1 MQNETTNGCKTVE
14 RKLNQ
19 FGDFEDV
26 TNMSVNDWDYRWSLG
41 QTKFHMPKVHP
52 MLQKHMDRLTQ
63 GNNKASVFVPLCG
76 KTLDMKW
83 LLDEGYEVIGNGFAD
98 SACRRFF
105 EEHNIP
111 YTSTPLT
118 GTEGV
123 LYEAKDGTPIKLYR
137 CDCFHLSSNL
147 CGRFDCIWDRAGFVA
162 LPVKDR
168 IRYARVMVELLKKD
182 GRYLLDCFLVD
193 NSVFGGPPFNC
204 DQNDVEIAFG
214 KLCKVEKLDTNDAF
228 TKWQEAW
235 GKESFIEWGID
246 SFIEDVYLLE
256 KK

>member
-1 MQNETTNGCKTVE
+1 MSGMQNGTTNGCKAVE

-52 MLQKHMDRLTQ
+52 
-63 GNNKASVFVPLCG
+63 
-76 KTLDMKW
+76 
-83 LLDEGYEVIGNGFAD
+83 LLDEGHEVIGNEFVD
-98 SACRRFF
+98 SACRQFF

-118 GTEGV
+118 GIEGV
-123 LYEAKDGTPIKLYR
+123 LYQATDGTPIKLYR
-137 CDCFHLSSNL
+137 CDCFDLSSKL
-147 CGRFDCIWDRAGFVA
+147 CGQFDCMWDRGGFVA

-168 IRYARVMVELLKKD
+168 TRYARVMADLMKKD

-193 NSVFGGPPFNC
+193 NSVFGGTFN
-204 DQNDVEIAFG
+204 
-214 KLCKVEKLDTNDAF
+214 L
-228 TKWQEAW
+228 
-235 GKESFIEWGID
+235 
-246 SFIEDVYLLE
+246 
-256 KK
+256 